1 MIRIPEDCLGS
12 QSGMERAFAHYFE
25 RLYGE
30 HGDTLNALL
39 KPELLECD
47 YEDRSLTVGVNTETW
62 MANPNLILHG
72 GVTATVADMV
82 MGLVSRYF
90 AGGKL
95 TPTVNMNISYHSAV
109 PMGAQLLCRAR
120 CVKAG
125 LSMVSVEARLWTAGQ
140 EDVPA
145 ATATATYYVN
155 HRSPK

>member
-1 MIRIPEDCLGS
+1 MIRIPEDCLDS

-25 RLYGE
+25 SLYEG

-39 KPELLECD
+39 KPEVLACD
-47 YEDRSLTVGVNTETW
+47 YEGRSLTVGVNTETW

-72 GVTATVADMV
+72 GITATVADMV

-90 AGGKL
+90 AGGRL

-109 PMGAQLLCRAR
+109 PMGVKLLCRAS

-125 LSMVSVEARLWTAGQ
+125 FSMVSAEARLWVDGQ
-140 EDVPA
+140 ADVPA
-145 ATATATYYVN
+145 ATAAATYYVN
-155 HRSPK
+155 KRSPK

>member
-12 QSGMERAFAHYFE
+12 QSGMERALAHYFE
-25 RLYGE
+25 SLYEG

-39 KPELLECD
+39 KPELLGCD
-47 YEDRSLTVGVNTETW
+47 FEEKSLTLAVNTETW

-72 GVTATVADMV
+72 GITATLADIG

-109 PMGAQLLCRAR
+109 PMGVKLCCRAG
-120 CVKAG
+120 CVKLG
-125 LSMVSVEARLWTAGQ
+125 FSMVSAEARLWVEGQ
-140 EDVPA
+140 EDVPV
-145 ATATATYYVN
+145 ATAMATYYVN